1 MTHERKKLTK
11 ITEELML
18 FFYGIGGNDITFNV
32 KLKGDDAVIT
42 LESNFDVKYKHAVE
56 DMDRLLNSEHD
67 YGVED
72 IYWELMGSGEPGET
86 SQLLLVGMLVDKAD
100 VTVNGD
106 HVKVVMYKKDLH
118 K

>member
-1 MTHERKKLTK
+1 MEK
-11 ITEELML
+11 
-18 FFYGIGGNDITFNV
+18 YFNEP
-32 KLKGDDAVIT
+32 KNAG
-42 LESNFDVKYKHAVE
+42 
-56 DMDRLLNSEHD
+56 M
-67 YGVED
+67 ED